1 MTALIKPMPVYP
13 GVLPAFSSAKSKLL
27 AQFLREQVEKEE
39 LDAFRYTEY
48 FRQRNKPFRTAI
60 LSAFLRADAEVYDSA
75 VSVQKH
81 GMLLFAHANTTY
93 FDEVAA

>member
-13 GVLPAFSSAKSKLL
+13 SVLSASSSTKAKIL
-27 AQFLREQVEKEE
+27 AQFLCEQVEKEE

-48 FRQRNKPFRTAI
+48 FCQRNKPFRTAI
-60 LSAFLRADAEVYDSA
+60 LSALLRADVEVYDSA
-75 VSVQKH
+75 VLVQKH
-81 GMLLFAHANTTY
+81 GMLLFAHSNTTY